1 MPTTTSRGADLL
13 VRSLADAGVDTIF
26 TLSGNH
32 IMPIFDACKDA
43 GIRLIHTRHEAA
55 AVHMADAWARLT
67 GKVGVALV
75 TGGPGHANAVGA
87 LYTAA
92 QAESPVV
99 LLSGHAPLN
108 QLGKGA
114 FQEMAQADLAAPLT
128 KASWTAQTT
137 DGLAED
143 MARAFSTALSGRPG
157 PVHVSLPTDVL
168 DASVGSP
175 RAVPEGAWRAS
186 PVVPD
191 PDMLG
196 DMLSRLRSARRPLI
210 LTGPALLTRPG
221 RAVSAALAA
230 STGVPVVGME
240 SPRGVGDPC
249 LGAFAEMLAQADCV
263 LLLGKRLDFTLKFGQ
278 APALAADVTVMQID
292 ADHNE
297 LARSRAAF
305 GDRLRATC
313 AGDAVSGAQGLMA
326 AVAQADAGSTVQAA
340 AIDGASATGGGAGD
354 GRAQGSGSQNLRADD
369 KAADWRQA
377 VAAAIAYRPAAW
389 ATATAGVPDRVHPAA
404 AFRPLQT
411 LLDSHPD
418 AVLVVDGGEIGQWA
432 QACLSAS
439 HRVING
445 IAGSIG
451 SALPFAV
458 AARVAVPGAPVV
470 AVLGDGTFGFHAAEF
485 DTAVRYG
492 LPMVVVV
499 GNDARWNAEY
509 QIQVRDYGRDRTIGC
524 ELLPTRYDQVAAA
537 FGGHG
542 VHVTD
547 PARMDAAVQE
557 AVASGKPAC
566 INVMMEGLA
575 APTIRR
581 G

>member
-1 MPTTTSRGADLL
+1 MPTITSRGADLL

-67 GKVGVALV
+67 GNVGVALV

-128 KASWTAQTT
+128 KASWTARTT
-137 DGLAED
+137 DGLGED
-143 MARAFSTALSGRPG
+143 MARAFATALSGRPG
-157 PVHVSLPTDVL
+157 PVHVSLPTDLL
-168 DASVGSP
+168 DAAVASP
-175 RAVPEGAWRAS
+175 RMVPREAWLAS
-186 PVVPD
+186 PVVPSATV
-191 PDMLG
+191 LA
-196 DMLSRLRSARRPLI
+196 DMLSRMRSASRPLI
-210 LTGPALLTRPG
+210 VTGPALLTRPG
-221 RAVSAALAA
+221 RVLSAALAA
-230 STGVPVVGME
+230 ATGVPVVGME
-240 SPRGVGDPC
+240 SPRGTNDPC
-249 LGAFAEMLAQADCV
+249 LGAFADMLAQADCV

-278 APALAADVTVMQID
+278 APALAANAAILQID
-292 ADHNE
+292 ADDNE
-297 LARSRAAF
+297 IARSRAAF
-305 GDRLRATC
+305 GERLVAAC
-313 AGDAVSGAQGLMA
+313 VADAVSGAQGLMA
-326 AVAQADAGSTVQAA
+326 AAGGLSGQTDTRPFATAAEHAVLGDPSVQ
-340 AIDGASATGGGAGD
+340 
-354 GRAQGSGSQNLRADD
+354 NRAD
-369 KAADWRQA
+369 WQHA
-377 VAAAIAYRPAAW
+377 VHAAIAYRPAAW
-389 ATATAGVPDRVHPAA
+389 ATATAAAPDRVHPAA
-404 AFRPLQT
+404 AFRPLQA

-432 QACLSAS
+432 QACLSAPQ
-439 HRVING
+439 RVING

-458 AARVAVPGAPVV
+458 AARLAVPDAPVV
-470 AVLGDGTFGFHAAEF
+470 AVLGDGTFGFHGAEF
-485 DTAVRYG
+485 DTAVRHG

-509 QIQVRDYGRDRTIGC
+509 QIQVRDYGPDRTVGC

-537 FGGHG
+537 FGGFG
-542 VHVTD
+542 VNVTH
-547 PARMDAAVQE
+547 PAAMESAVQA
-557 AVASGKPAC
+557 AVASGRPAC

>member
-1 MPTTTSRGADLL
+1 MMAVIPSGAIMPTTSFRGADLL

-43 GIRLIHTRHEAA
+43 GIRLIHTRHEAG

-87 LYTAA
+87 LYTVA

-99 LLSGHAPLN
+99 LLSGHAPLY

-137 DGLAED
+137 DGLGED
-143 MARAFSTALSGRPG
+143 MARAFSVALSGRPG
-157 PVHVSLPTDVL
+157 PVHVSLPTDLLEATV
-168 DASVGSP
+168 ASP
-175 RAVPEGAWRAS
+175 RPVSNADWLAS
-186 PVVPD
+186 PVTPNHATIA
-191 PDMLG
+191 

-221 RAVSAALAA
+221 RALSAALAA
-230 STGVPVVGME
+230 ATGVPVVGME

-249 LGAFAEMLAQADCV
+249 LGAFAEVLAQADGV

-278 APALAADVTVMQID
+278 APALAADVSVMHID
-292 ADHNE
+292 ADDNE
-297 LARSRAAF
+297 LARSRTAF
-305 GDRLRATC
+305 GDRLVATC
-313 AGDAVSGAQGLMA
+313 IADAVSGVQALMA
-326 AVAQADAGSTVQAA
+326 AAGQVEAGNPGQAA
-340 AIDGASATGGGAGD
+340 SGGGASAEGDRAEGGRGV
-354 GRAQGSGSQNLRADD
+354 AQ
-369 KAADWRQA
+369 AADWRQA

-389 ATATAGVPDRVHPAA
+389 ATATASVPDRVHPAA
-404 AFRPLQT
+404 AFRPLQA

-432 QACLSAS
+432 QACLSAP

-445 IAGSIG
+445 IAGLIG

-458 AARVAVPGAPVV
+458 AARVAVPDAPVV

-492 LPMVVVV
+492 LPLVVVV

-509 QIQVRDYGRDRTIGC
+509 QIQVRDYGPDRTIGC

-537 FGGHG
+537 FGAHG
-542 VHVTD
+542 GNVTD
-547 PARMDAAVQE
+547 PARMEAAVND
-557 AVASGKPAC
+557 ALASGKPAC

-581 G
+581 A